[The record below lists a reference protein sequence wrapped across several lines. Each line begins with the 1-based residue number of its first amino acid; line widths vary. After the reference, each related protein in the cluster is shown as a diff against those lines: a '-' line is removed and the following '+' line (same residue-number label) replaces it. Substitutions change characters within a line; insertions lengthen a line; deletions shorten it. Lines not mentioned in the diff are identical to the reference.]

1 MQHLHL
7 LRRSASSLRT
17 LPLPRRATP
26 TPPTTTTTTTTS
38 ATSSAAAATI
48 IIARRA
54 YMGGAGEMKSRR
66 ENVASSSGHD
76 DAIAIREQK
85 LWDSARPRYDEIME
99 RHVRLPAE
107 DEKGGGDGTTGGAA
121 ATTTLDQAV
130 RRKRLVYRSKQR
142 GWLEVDLLLG
152 TWASVNVPG
161 LSAGELDAF
170 EKFVNM
176 ETIDIYNVLT
186 LRSGVPEGMGSG
198 GGGGGGGVGGEG
210 VGEGGGGHQRTL
222 VERIQDWCKESP
234 LGKADKDKYEE
245 VKTKN
250 NLI

>member
-1 MQHLHL
+1 MLLHQ
-7 LRRSASSLRT
+7 LRPSASSLRT
-17 LPLPRRATP
+17 LPLLRRATQA
-26 TPPTTTTTTTTS
+26 TTS
-38 ATSSAAAATI
+38 ATSASTI
-48 IIARRA
+48 VARRA

-66 ENVASSSGHD
+66 DNAAGRD

-85 LWDSARPRYDEIME
+85 LWDAARPRYDEIME
-99 RHVRLPAE
+99 RHVRLPVE
-107 DEKGGGDGTTGGAA
+107 DGGGDGTSAA
-121 ATTTLDQAV
+121 ATPDAAV
-130 RRKRLVYRSKQR
+130 RKKRLVYRSKQR

-152 TWASVNVPG
+152 TWASMNVPG
-161 LSAGELDAF
+161 LSAEELDVF
-170 EKFVNM
+170 EEFVNM

-186 LRSGVPEGMGSG
+186 LRSDVPEGMGGSG
-198 GGGGGGGVGGEG
+198 GGGGGG
-210 VGEGGGGHQRTL
+210 QRTL

>member
-1 MQHLHL
+1 
-7 LRRSASSLRT
+7 
-17 LPLPRRATP
+17 
-26 TPPTTTTTTTTS
+26 
-38 ATSSAAAATI
+38 
-48 IIARRA
+48 
-54 YMGGAGEMKSRR
+54 MGGAGEMKSRR
-66 ENVASSSGHD
+66 DNVASSSSSSPSSSSSGHD

-85 LWDSARPRYDEIME
+85 LWDAARPRYDEIME
-99 RHVRLPAE
+99 RHVRLPVE
-107 DEKGGGDGTTGGAA
+107 DGGGDGTTAAGA
-121 ATTTLDQAV
+121 ATTTTLDVV

-152 TWASVNVPG
+152 TWASMNVPG
-161 LSAGELDAF
+161 LSAGELDEF
-170 EKFVNM
+170 EEFVNM

-186 LRSGVPEGMGSG
+186 LRSDVPEGMGG
-198 GGGGGGGVGGEG
+198 GGEG
-210 VGEGGGGHQRTL
+210 GAQRTL